1 MEEAFDFLLRHGY
14 AVVFALVLA
23 EQIGLPLPALP
34 ILLGIG
40 ALSGEGRYSVWLAL
54 LVAVAASLAADLFWF
69 ALGRRRGRAILKLL
83 CRISLE
89 PDSCVRRTE
98 EVFARHGAR
107 TLLYAKLVPGLNTAA
122 PPLAGM
128 LGMPPVRF
136 LLYDAAGAAV
146 WAGPFIALGRIF
158 DDQLLRILAVAEGA
172 TTAAGAAALALLLL
186 YLAIKFWQRQRFLRQ
201 LRIARI
207 TPEELARKLDDRE
220 DVVVVDLRHA
230 LDFEIDAVT
239 IPGALRISPEE
250 IESRHAEIPRGR
262 EIILFCT

>member
-1 MEEAFDFLLRHGY
+1 MDQAFDFLLRHGY

-34 ILLGIG
+34 ILLAIG
-40 ALSGEGRYSVWLAL
+40 ALSGEGHYSVWLAL
-54 LVAVAASLAADLFWF
+54 LVAVAASLTADLFWF

-128 LGMPPVRF
+128 LGMPSGRF
-136 LLYDAAGAAV
+136 VLYDAGGAAI

-172 TTAAGAAALALLLL
+172 TTAAGATVLGLLLL
-186 YLAIKFWQRQRFLRQ
+186 YVAIKFWQRQRFLRQ

-207 TPEELARKLDDRE
+207 TPEELAGKLAASD

-230 LDFEIDAVT
+230 LDLATDSAT
-239 IPGALRISPEE
+239 IPGALRMSPEE

-262 EIILFCT
+262 EIVLFCT